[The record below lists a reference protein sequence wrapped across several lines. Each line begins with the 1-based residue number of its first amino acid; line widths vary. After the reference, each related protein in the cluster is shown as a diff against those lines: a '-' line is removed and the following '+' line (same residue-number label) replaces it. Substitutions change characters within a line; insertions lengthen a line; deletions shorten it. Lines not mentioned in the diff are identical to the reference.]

1 MSAGN
6 KKQQLIDKAVSGDR
20 AAREELLVGYGSRL
34 SSYFSQRLPSTLR
47 DFLSADDLLQ
57 ETYVQAIQG
66 ISEFEGITEPSVWA
80 WLKTIAENQ
89 IRNALKAQHAKKRG
103 GDRQR
108 AARPVDAHSS
118 SLVELVEMLADG
130 DPTPGRAAMR
140 VEAIHAVQLAIAG
153 LPEEQRK
160 AIMLHYLGGDTVVE
174 TAVQLGCTPG
184 AVRAL
189 IGRARQKLRHA
200 LRRSSLWLSNK

>member
-6 KKQQLIDKAVSGDR
+6 KKQPLIAKAVSGDR

-34 SSYFSQRLPSTLR
+34 SRYIAGRLPSTLR

-57 ETYVQAIQG
+57 QTYVQALEG
-66 ISEFEGITEPSVWA
+66 ISQLQGITEPSVWA
-80 WLKTIAENQ
+80 WLKTIAENE
-89 IRNALKAQHAKKRG
+89 IRNALTAQQAKKRG
-103 GDRQR
+103 GGRRR
-108 AARPVDAHSS
+108 AARPVDVQSS
-118 SLVELVEMLADG
+118 SLVELVEMLADR

-160 AIMLHYLGGDTVVE
+160 AVMLHYLGGDTVAE

-184 AVRAL
+184 AVRAM

-200 LRRSSLWLSNK
+200 MRRSSLWLSRK